1 MLLSLGYLETA
12 HKKDKDMITDVILKE
27 KQTDQNLN
35 GFSFEEVGDDHL
47 FTGLETPMKKDA
59 FKISDHKKKEKI
71 ASLFRE
77 IMDVMG
83 LDLTDDSLQGTP
95 ERVAK
100 MYIDEI
106 FSGLNPA
113 NKPKAALFD
122 NKYKYNQMLVEK
134 NITFYSNCEHHFVPI
149 IGKAHVAYIS
159 SGKVIGL
166 SKLNRIV
173 QYYAKRPQ
181 VQERLTNQIAEE
193 LKGVLGTEDVAV
205 IIDAKHLCVSSR
217 GVKDDTSSTVTSY
230 FGGKFNTQEKIV
242 ELTKFKGIGIWTAS
256 IFVMS
261 SDIFSDVFAY
271 GDATLNK
278 VIKNVYGIED
288 DCFDRDLEGILSKWS
303 PHKTLVCNVIWHYN
317 DNVLTQTRN
326 RI

>member
-1 MLLSLGYLETA
+1 LSLADSGTA
-12 HKKDKDMITDVILKE
+12 LKKDKMKTNTVNS
-27 KQTDQNLN
+27 QNSNQLN
-35 GFSFEEVGDDHL
+35 NISFEDVGDDHL
-47 FTGLETPMKKDA
+47 YTGLKTPMKANA
-59 FKISDHKKKEKI
+59 FELSDTAKKERI
-71 ASLFRE
+71 AELFSE

-95 ERVAK
+95 KRVAK

-113 NKPKAALFD
+113 NKPKVALFD
-122 NKYKYNQMLVEK
+122 NKYQYNQMLVEK

-149 IGKAHVAYIS
+149 MGKAHVAYIS

-193 LKGVLGTEDVAV
+193 LKAILHTEDVAV

-217 GVKDDTSSTVTSY
+217 GIKDDTSATVTSY
-230 FGGKFNTQEKIV
+230 FGGKFNSQEKIA
-242 ELTKFKGIGIWTAS
+242 ELQN
-256 IFVMS
+256 
-261 SDIFSDVFAY
+261 
-271 GDATLNK
+271 TLN
-278 VIKNVYGIED
+278 Y
-288 DCFDRDLEGILSKWS
+288 
-303 PHKTLVCNVIWHYN
+303 
-317 DNVLTQTRN
+317 
-326 RI
+326 